1 MKLSEKKQFTNEF
14 DFRVLSLYQTLRFY
28 RDTFNFPAEIVK
40 PLDGFLDFLDRKIYH
55 EIPTKNDIELLNEK
69 YFVTV
74 YYKEVL

>member
-14 DFRVLSLYQTLRFY
+14 DFKVMALCETLRSY
-28 RDTFNFPAEIVK
+28 DNNFSYPDEIRI
-40 PLDGFLDFLDRKIYH
+40 PLQKFIDFLDRQVYH
-55 EIPTKNDIELLNEK
+55 DIPTTKDCEIMDEK